1 MERLTYKNC
10 AYLQYHKIL
19 HKGRAFCHH
28 NLFLSAIHQTCL
40 QTALPTDYGWE
51 QSSSQMIFGILYKG
65 SVHFRREK
73 KDSKYIFKVSLHT
86 TSFFRALKWQK
97 AHSIQWLYFSS
108 LCFLLSFVKIA
119 TFNNPKLIFKYY
131 RQFYTVAYSV
141 TYKFTKIHMYF
152 YTYCSSIWFNIKH
165 EIKLQSIVNVNITIT
180 EELLVFHIKWVKAY
194 IYSTNIHQSCLN
206 YHLKQFQVSWITILK
221 SNVKIMQ
228 LTFVI
233 TNRPGLNAIN
243 HSI

>member
-1 MERLTYKNC
+1 MLICSITRSFTKAGHFAIITY
-10 AYLQYHKIL
+10 
-19 HKGRAFCHH
+19 FWV
-28 NLFLSAIHQTCL
+28 LFIKPVSKQHSL
-40 QTALPTDYGWE
+40 QTTAENNPPHRWYLAYCIKAV
-51 QSSSQMIFGILYKG
+51 SILEG
-65 SVHFRREK
+65 K
-73 KDSKYIFKVSLHT
+73 KDRKYIFKVSLHT

-119 TFNNPKLIFKYY
+119 TFNNPRLIFKYY

-141 TYKFTKIHMYF
+141 TYTFTKIHMYF
-152 YTYCSSIWFNIKH
+152 YTYCSSVWFNIKH
-165 EIKLQSIVNVNITIT
+165 EIKLQSTVNVNITIT

-194 IYSTNIHQSCLN
+194 IYSTNTHQSCLN
-206 YHLKQFQVSWITILK
+206 YHLKQFQMSWITILK